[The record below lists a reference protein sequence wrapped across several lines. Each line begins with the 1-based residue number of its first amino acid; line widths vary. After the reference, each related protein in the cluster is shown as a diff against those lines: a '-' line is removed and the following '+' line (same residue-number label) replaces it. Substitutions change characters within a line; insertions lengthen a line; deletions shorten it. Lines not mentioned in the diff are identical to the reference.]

1 MLEEVVIS
9 AATAHDWVTGYAVKG
24 DAVLSGDELIAFL
37 RGVSSPAALS
47 EVGGSFAA
55 VLTMSDRLRVIT
67 DRMGSRPVFYARTET
82 GWLAGSE
89 FWVLASRLGS
99 LKPSAEAAVQLLAF
113 KYVLGTETMSDR
125 ILEAPPGSRLDLF
138 HDARV
143 EEDRYWRYR
152 PAPVERSGKRLVAEL
167 AEVIEGMA
175 DRTIR
180 AGTLM
185 GLDQWGVN
193 LTAGRDSRVI
203 FGSLVRSGVPVTAYT
218 SVVGADASVARELA
232 ASVGVAHETV
242 AFWDDLSSPWVDRV
256 ADPLAPTTMA
266 AVAGHPIS
274 LSLCSG
280 RGFTTS
286 GWVSGQLGGNLPGG
300 QLTSILRIPGSS
312 ELSVVEN
319 RVATSH
325 QVVPA
330 DDLQSV
336 LRSEWRCLANEPA
349 RRMREVV
356 SEADSSRPE
365 ALIYQVDLEQRQRR
379 FILRDYLALR
389 ELGPTVLWYGDPA
402 WASFWETVPTRWLMG
417 TPLYSR
423 VLTERLFVGK
433 LAPLAR
439 IPANG
444 RRLASV
450 RLPRFSLA
458 RRELARRALK
468 RIRRD
473 AARSPQSHRAGLTDR
488 ETELAS
494 WLIEPDYFRTDRPR
508 ALVESVRSIAR
519 ATELLGG

>member
-1 MLEEVVIS
+1 VIS

-47 EVGGSFAA
+47 GVGGSFAA
-55 VLTMSDRLRVIT
+55 VLPMSDRLRVIT

-89 FWVLASRLGS
+89 FWALASRLGS

-113 KYVLGTETMSDR
+113 KYVLGTETMSER
-125 ILEAPPGSRLDLF
+125 ILEAPPGTKLDLF
-138 HDARV
+138 HDGRAV
-143 EEDRYWRYR
+143 EERYWRYR
-152 PAPVERSGKRLVAEL
+152 PEPRERSGRKLVAEL
-167 AEVIEGMA
+167 SEVIDGMA
-175 DRTIR
+175 ERTIR
-180 AGTLM
+180 AGSLM
-185 GLDQWGVN
+185 GLDHWGVN

-218 SVVGADASVARELA
+218 SVVGADARVARELA
-232 ASVGVAHETV
+232 ASVGVAHESV
-242 AFWDDLSSPWVDRV
+242 AFWDDLASPWVDRV
-256 ADPLAPTTMA
+256 ADPLAATTMA

-280 RGFTTS
+280 RGFTS

-300 QLTSILRIPGSS
+300 LLTSILRISGRGD
-312 ELSVVEN
+312 LSVVED

-330 DDLQSV
+330 DDLRSV
-336 LRSEWRCLANEPA
+336 LRSEWRGLANEPA

-356 SEADSSRPE
+356 SETDSSRPE
-365 ALIYQVDLEQRQRR
+365 ALIHQVDLEQRQRR

-444 RRLASV
+444 RSLASV
-450 RLPRFSLA
+450 RLPRLTLA

-468 RIRRD
+468 RIKRE
-473 AARSPQSHRAGLTDR
+473 AARSPQPHRAGLTDR